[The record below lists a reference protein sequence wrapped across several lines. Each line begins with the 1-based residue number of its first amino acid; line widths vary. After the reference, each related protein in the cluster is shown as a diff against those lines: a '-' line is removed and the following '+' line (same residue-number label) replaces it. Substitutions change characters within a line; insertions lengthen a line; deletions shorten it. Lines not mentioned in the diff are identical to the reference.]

1 MALYPLEKLRYAQ
14 FWIYVYFIMIT
25 LELHL
30 YNVFSFA
37 VEKCIEIIIKKIF
50 MVNISIKFFNFL
62 KDFILDHTTIL
73 WHYITLHFTATITS
87 KAISR
92 IGILAP

>member
-1 MALYPLEKLRYAQ
+1 
-14 FWIYVYFIMIT
+14 MIT